1 MSVRSCIMSSIT
13 TTKEGATMAANI
25 YTIESLLVGN
35 HYRSRTLSG
44 EITHA
49 EKDNRAVWYEGCE
62 TYLVEIAPNSG
73 YNNWGRKTW
82 RTVAVKVGE

>member
-1 MSVRSCIMSSIT
+1 MSNIT

-25 YTIESLLVGN
+25 YTIENLLVGN
-35 HYRSRTLSG
+35 YYRSKTMFG
-44 EITHA
+44 EITYA
-49 EKDNRAVWYEGCE
+49 EKDNRAVWYGDNCQS
-62 TYLVEIAPNSG
+62 YLVEILPNSG